1 MNNKFLPTF
10 IVCAL
15 MTSCGGGSSDS
26 NDAPNDKDTPFGFQD
41 GMPVS
46 GVYLSVRG
54 YSPDRIVTEDE
65 QTDGAAILIDKTLA
79 IVHKGHSF
87 LIYNLS
93 GDRTRLNAE
102 GRLYNADGSFKQ
114 SINSI
119 GLAHNTELDDI
130 ENYSET
136 VELHTYEYNLVTKKE
151 APGQSISNSTLYSGL
166 TYLEAPF
173 TTLAGN
179 WVAEDGISSF
189 AIDVQGDIT
198 GSDQSGCQWEGR
210 LTQPDSERSVFK
222 SDLTLTGCNRAG
234 SYTMFAGFTTVK
246 DYRIELSNITFNNEF
261 ADSDNWTKQD

>member
-1 MNNKFLPTF
+1 MDNKLVPAF
-10 IVCAL
+10 IACAL
-15 MTSCGGGSSDS
+15 MASCGGGSSDG
-26 NDAPNDKDTPFGFQD
+26 NDAANDNGIPFGIQD

-54 YSPDRIVTEDE
+54 YTPDRIITEDE

-93 GDRTRLNAE
+93 GDRKRLNAE

-114 SINSI
+114 NISSI
-119 GLAHNTELDDI
+119 GLAHSTELNGVED
-130 ENYSET
+130 YSET

-151 APGQSISNSTLYSGL
+151 AAGRSVSNSTLYSGL

-189 AIDVQGDIT
+189 AINTQGDIT

-210 LTQPDSERSVFK
+210 LTQPDSNRSVFK
-222 SDLTLTGCNRAG
+222 SNLTLTGCNRAG
-234 SYTMFAGFTTVK
+234 NYTMFAGFTTLE
-246 DYRIELSNITFNNEF
+246 DYRVDLSNITFNNDF